1 MFLREDEK
9 ERLKTE
15 VRILREIRAIVERK
29 YESGHD
35 PLLEAEED
43 QIRNKYPRYARY
55 LNYDP
60 DSLESHIERLEC
72 DLQMVENGDL
82 FTDVVY
88 EEE

>member
-1 MFLREDEK
+1 M
-9 ERLKTE
+9 
-15 VRILREIRAIVERK
+15 RILREIRAIVERK

-60 DSLESHIERLEC
+60 DSLESHIERLES
-72 DLQMVENGDL
+72 DLKMVKEGDL
-82 FTDVVY
+82 FTDIT
-88 EEE
+88 EDES

>member
-1 MFLREDEK
+1 MFSGEDEK

-35 PLLEAEED
+35 PLLQAEED
-43 QIRNKYPRYARY
+43 RIQEKYPQYSRY

-60 DSLESHIERLEC
+60 DELEKHIQRLEA
-72 DLQMVENGDL
+72 DLQMVKEGDL
-82 FTDVVY
+82 FTDIT
-88 EEE
+88 EDES